1 MGQYYILVNVL
12 KSQEITP
19 FGMKAVE
26 IVWNGSFLPQLA
38 LLLLDLGN
46 QEECSLEK
54 DCQKYLA
61 THEEEYQEGALQLL
75 PKHQQKNVE
84 VAKLQQLYHI
94 GAWAGDR
101 LIIIGDY
108 SDKAPFPP
116 NGEWKSGNLFSYI
129 SEHSNPTPDILRIFS
144 DDNREWLAKLRKVC
158 EGKVHFVV
166 NLDKKEYLDPRAYSQ
181 KTNALEFGCCK
192 SVLTGLVI
200 KLIFSTGSGGGDL
213 PTGPNDSDDEGEG
226 PVNIV
231 SRGTWAG
238 DRITICT
245 AEQLDDFGAFKEVS
259 NDKEVKSLFK
269 RD

>member
-61 THEEEYQEGALQLL
+61 THEHL
-75 PKHQQKNVE
+75 PKHHQKNVE

-94 GAWAGDR
+94 GAWAGDC
-101 LIIIGDY
+101 LVIIG
-108 SDKAPFPP
+108 SCSEKAPFPP
-116 NGEWKSGNLFSYI
+116 NGEWKSGDLSSYMYVD
-129 SEHSNPTPDILRIFS
+129 EHCNPTPDILRIFS

-158 EGKVHFVV
+158 EGQVHFVV
-166 NLDKKEYLDPRAYSQ
+166 NLDKKEYLDPRAYGQ
-181 KTNALEFGCCK
+181 ETNPMEFGFCCK
-192 SVLTGLVI
+192 SVLLSLVI
-200 KLIFSTGSGGGDL
+200 KLMFSTGSGGGDL
-213 PTGPNDSDDEGEG
+213 PDD
-226 PVNIV
+226 IV
-231 SRGTWAG
+231 SQGTWAG

-259 NDKEVKSLFK
+259 NVEEVESLLT
-269 RD
+269 DW